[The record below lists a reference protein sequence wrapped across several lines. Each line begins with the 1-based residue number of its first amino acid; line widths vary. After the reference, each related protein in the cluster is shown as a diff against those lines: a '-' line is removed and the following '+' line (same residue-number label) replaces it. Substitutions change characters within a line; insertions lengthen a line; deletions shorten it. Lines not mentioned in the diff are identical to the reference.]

1 MNENTSIMGCIIPH
15 YLPICY
21 MYKMLQLQEHNYLV
35 VSNNILSVRHLCE
48 GGHFENGPYNIVHPK

>member
-15 YLPICY
+15 NLPRRY
-21 MYKMLQLQEHNYLV
+21 MYKMLQLQETSLFSCH
-35 VSNNILSVRHLCE
+35 NILSVCHLFE